1 MNRRLHLSRKPI
13 SEDALFEDPVYRERP
28 TRWRS
33 ALKESCR
40 LSLVEGLT
48 KTHSVSSSHK
58 GSVVDVLC
66 SLIVSVFSQTG
77 WLAPS
82 PRSVGGPMVMNVFS
96 SLWSPLHC
104 YSMPGR
110 MKNRL
115 RRQETNTE
123 RMFGCWLLSYQPFSH
138 LMKQLS
144 ALRLIKYP
152 PDAGQSCRVAR
163 PQEGYIRF

>member
-1 MNRRLHLSRKPI
+1 MKRDLCRRLIWKQLAAPLCG
-13 SEDALFEDPVYRERP
+13 AG
-28 TRWRS
+28 
-33 ALKESCR
+33 ALKEQLRTSGNGPSQLPTPTRCCAA
-40 LSLVEGLT
+40 
-48 KTHSVSSSHK
+48 
-58 GSVVDVLC
+58 VLC
-66 SLIVSVFSQTG
+66 SLMVSSFSQTG

-82 PRSVGGPMVMNVFS
+82 AGHVGGPPVMNVFPF
-96 SLWSPLHC
+96 LWSPLYC
-104 YSMPGR
+104 FSMPGR

-115 RRQETNTE
+115 KRQETDTE

-163 PQEGYIRF
+163 R

>member
-1 MNRRLHLSRKPI
+1 MEHDVAKAVGDLCCWLSNLETINGSSRTKCTDKRAVIHVQKHKCSLQFPQG
-13 SEDALFEDPVYRERP
+13 ALAV
-28 TRWRS
+28 
-33 ALKESCR
+33 
-40 LSLVEGLT
+40 
-48 KTHSVSSSHK
+48 
-58 GSVVDVLC
+58 VLC
-66 SLIVSVFSQTG
+66 SLIVSFFSQTG

-82 PRSVGGPMVMNVFS
+82 PWSVRGPMVMNVFPF
-96 SLWSPLHC
+96 LWSPLYC

-115 RRQETNTE
+115 KRQETDTE

-163 PQEGYIRF
+163 PWEGNIRF

>member
-1 MNRRLHLSRKPI
+1 MKHDTTKRQRGDLCRYLIWKQLAPPLRWTSAWRSSAARAETRIQSPT
-13 SEDALFEDPVYRERP
+13 P
-28 TRWRS
+28 TRCS
-33 ALKESCR
+33 AA
-40 LSLVEGLT
+40 
-48 KTHSVSSSHK
+48 
-58 GSVVDVLC
+58 VLC
-66 SLIVSVFSQTG
+66 SLIVSFFSQTG

-82 PRSVGGPMVMNVFS
+82 PRSVGGPVVMNVFPF
-96 SLWSPLHC
+96 LWSPLYC
-104 YSMPGR
+104 FSMPGR

-115 RRQETNTE
+115 KRQETDTE

-163 PQEGYIRF
+163 RWEGYIRI